1 MATVQEK
8 AMCVLWFFETKSVI
22 TTQRRFR
29 TTYQKDPPSDNSIRR
44 WLTQF
49 QETGSVLHRK
59 GAGRPSTSQENVD
72 RIQET
77 FTRSPRTSTRQAA
90 VQLHMPHTTIWNVLH
105 NRLHLNAYKVQIV
118 QALHQNDKPRRF
130 EFAEKML
137 TRIEDDENYLRKWFF
152 SDESTFH
159 VSGKVNTHN
168 CRIWGSENSHD
179 YRELERDS
187 PKVNV
192 WCAVSHTEVIGP
204 FFFAETSINS
214 VTYLDMLDLY
224 AVPQMQ
230 QHQPDVIFQQDG
242 APPHWGVIVRDFLD
256 ENFPDRWCGRGGPIP
271 WPPRSPDLTPLDF
284 FLWGFVKNIVYQTP
298 VPSLDELKRRIV
310 TAIQNVTP
318 QMLEN
323 TWREIEFRLDVL
335 RATRGS
341 HVQIH

>member
-1 MATVQEK
+1 MRSLRICSLGNYDVINKNGDRASK
-8 AMCVLWFFETKSVI
+8 AICVLWFFETKSVI

-29 TTYQKDPPSDNSIRR
+29 TTYMKDPPSDNSIRR

-77 FTRSPRTSTRQAA
+77 FTRSPRKSTKQAA

-118 QALHQNDKPRRF
+118 QALHPNDKPRRF
-130 EFAEKML
+130 EFAEQIL

-159 VSGKVNTHN
+159 VSGKVNKHN
-168 CRIWGSENSHD
+168 CRIWGSENPHD

-192 WCAVSHTEVIGP
+192 WCALSHTKVIGP
-204 FFFAETSINS
+204 FFFAETTINS
-214 VTYLDMLDLY
+214 
-224 AVPQMQ
+224 
-230 QHQPDVIFQQDG
+230 F
-242 APPHWGVIVRDFLD
+242 
-256 ENFPDRWCGRGGPIP
+256 
-271 WPPRSPDLTPLDF
+271 
-284 FLWGFVKNIVYQTP
+284 
-298 VPSLDELKRRIV
+298 
-310 TAIQNVTP
+310 
-318 QMLEN
+318 
-323 TWREIEFRLDVL
+323 
-335 RATRGS
+335 
-341 HVQIH
+341 

>member
-29 TTYQKDPPSDNSIRR
+29 TTYKKDPPSDNSIRR

-72 RIQET
+72 HIQET
-77 FTRSPRTSTRQAA
+77 FTRSPRKSTRQAA

-118 QALHQNDKPRRF
+118 QALHPNDKPRRF
-130 EFAEKML
+130 EFAEQIL
-137 TRIEDDENYLRKWFF
+137 TRLEDDENYLSKRFF

-159 VSGKVNTHN
+159 VSGKVNKHN
-168 CRIWGSENSHD
+168 CRIWGSKNPHD

-192 WCAVSHTEVIGP
+192 WCALSHTEVIGP
-204 FFFAETSINS
+204 FFFAETTRNS
-214 VTYLDMLDLY
+214 
-224 AVPQMQ
+224 
-230 QHQPDVIFQQDG
+230 
-242 APPHWGVIVRDFLD
+242 FL
-256 ENFPDRWCGRGGPIP
+256 I
-271 WPPRSPDLTPLDF
+271 SLIK
-284 FLWGFVKNIVYQTP
+284 FL
-298 VPSLDELKRRIV
+298 EL
-310 TAIQNVTP
+310 
-318 QMLEN
+318 
-323 TWREIEFRLDVL
+323 
-335 RATRGS
+335 
-341 HVQIH
+341 